1 MRKFNANPIKT
12 AKKLNAMKV
21 SMSSRLD
28 LLKHQQPAAK
38 GISARVKLKLNAF
51 SATTIIIRANSIHM
65 VRALC
70 DKGPR
75 LPLSQ
80 RLSQGRYSPLLPV
93 RLVLVYRLIH

>member
-1 MRKFNANPIKT
+1 M
-12 AKKLNAMKV
+12 KKLNAIK
-21 SMSSRLD
+21 SSRSLRLD
-28 LLKHQQPAAK
+28 LLKHQHPAAK
-38 GISARVKLKLNAF
+38 GISAMVKLKLNAF

>member
-1 MRKFNANPIKT
+1 MMKVK
-12 AKKLNAMKV
+12 AMKL
-21 SMSSRLD
+21 SRLSRLD
-28 LLKHQQPAAK
+28 LLKHQTPIAI
-38 GISARVKLKLNAF
+38 GINARVKLTLNAF

-80 RLSQGRYSPLLPV
+80 RLS
-93 RLVLVYRLIH
+93 